1 MKKIDIDLDKL
12 SSEVLSSIALEV
24 DDYDVLYLLYEIAV
38 QRGDNEILIGIL
50 QNKKTETKETVK
62 LIEQYARHEYEI
74 TDLDNVMTNKEDNN
88 NFKFYGLK
96 KEKLQ
101 ENYTVVRYDDDLKD
115 YIATNPYASVDTL
128 VDMLVWGELTPLL
141 NMSLPNETLNAFIV
155 SSSSLDLIRN
165 NPLIISTLINSL
177 SYKLSDES
185 LQYLAKVPFESDT
198 YDTNL
203 KAYEAM
209 ERRKA
214 FRLGLPTVKQ
224 KVIET
229 S

>member
-12 SSEVLSSIALEV
+12 SSELLSTLAVET
-24 DDYDVLYLLYEIAV
+24 DDYDVLYLLYDIAIE
-38 QRGDNEILIGIL
+38 RGEKSILIGIL
-50 QNKKTETKETVK
+50 ENKRPETKETVK

-74 TDLDNVMTNKEDNN
+74 TDLDNIMTNKEDNN
-88 NFKFYGLK
+88 NFKLYGLR
-96 KEKLQ
+96 KEKL
-101 ENYTVVRYDDDLKD
+101 EEKYTEVRYDDSLKD

-128 VDMLVWGELTPLL
+128 IDMLVWGELTPLL

-155 SSSSLDLIRN
+155 SSSSLELIKN

-185 LQYLAKVPFESDT
+185 LQYLAKVPFENDT

-203 KAYEAM
+203 NAYEAM

-214 FRLGLPTVKQ
+214 FRLGLPTAKQ

>member
-12 SSEVLSSIALEV
+12 SSELLSTLAVET
-24 DDYDVLYLLYEIAV
+24 DDYDVLYLLYDIAIE
-38 QRGDNEILIGIL
+38 RGEKSILIGIL
-50 QNKKTETKETVK
+50 ENKRPETKETVK

-74 TDLDNVMTNKEDNN
+74 TDLDNIMTNKEDNN
-88 NFKFYGLK
+88 NFKLYGLR
-96 KEKLQ
+96 KEKL
-101 ENYTVVRYDDDLKD
+101 EEKYTEVRYDDSLKD

-128 VDMLVWGELTPLL
+128 IDMLVWGELTPLL

-155 SSSSLDLIRN
+155 SSSSLDLIKN
-165 NPLIISTLINSL
+165 NPLIIFTLINSL

-185 LQYLAKVPFESDT
+185 LQYLAKVPFENDT

-203 KAYEAM
+203 NAYEAM

-214 FRLGLPTVKQ
+214 FRLGLPTAKQ